1 MPRIRIISTI
11 FTIFT
16 YLTVKSTTATTPPTT
31 PPTTPLNVHT
41 SPDASVANYISSILP
56 PSGWTILSFAQT
68 VGGVI
73 SPEEQEENAQI
84 SCEETKAITHG
95 YLRSISDYI
104 IVGSGTL
111 TSDNPRLL
119 PYGADNG
126 LVPVVLTGRKEE
138 VAKWLNGKEAKMG
151 RKAEC
156 VVTGG
161 SARGVRGELDALR
174 GGKAKIVVEGGP
186 GTLQRWIDEDC
197 WDIMIVT
204 VGGK

>member
-84 SCEETKAITHG
+84 SG
-95 YLRSISDYI
+95 
-104 IVGSGTL
+104 
-111 TSDNPRLL
+111 
-119 PYGADNG
+119 
-126 LVPVVLTGRKEE
+126 EE
-138 VAKWLNGKEAKMG
+138 V
-151 RKAEC
+151 R
-156 VVTGG
+156 
-161 SARGVRGELDALR
+161 R
-174 GGKAKIVVEGGP
+174 GGEGGGGGGGGGIIP
-186 GTLQRWIDEDC
+186 GDELKRELGKGGCSFFLTALQLPPLHFSAPLRPRR
-197 WDIMIVT
+197 
-204 VGGK
+204 